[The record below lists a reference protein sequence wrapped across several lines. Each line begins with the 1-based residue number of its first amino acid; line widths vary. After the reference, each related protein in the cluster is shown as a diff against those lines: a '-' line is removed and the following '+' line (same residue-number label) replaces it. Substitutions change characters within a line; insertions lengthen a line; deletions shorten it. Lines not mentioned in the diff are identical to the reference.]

1 MENEKGWPRE
11 AGERAFRAEDGG
23 MRHLG
28 FILRAI
34 GSHERLLSKGVLWS
48 TSQIFTEY
56 LSCSR
61 HWSRH

>member
-34 GSHERLLSKGVLWS
+34 RSHERLLSKGVTLVH
-48 TSQIFTEY
+48 FTNIY
-56 LSCSR
+56 
-61 HWSRH
+61 